1 MQLDNMTEIII
12 ESIGWFGSILILGA
26 YFLNMQ
32 HKILA
37 TSPFYIWA
45 NLVGGFCFV
54 INTYY
59 HHAFPSMTLNIIWV
73 LIAVYSLIKAKK
85 ETE

>member
-1 MQLDNMTEIII
+1 MNMTEIII
-12 ESIGWFGSILILGA
+12 ETIGWSGSVLILAA

-32 HKILA
+32 HRILA
-37 TSPFYIWA
+37 TSPLYIWA

-59 HHAFPSMTLNIIWV
+59 HHAFPSMTLNIVWV
-73 LIAVYSLIKAKK
+73 LIAVYSLVKAKK
-85 ETE
+85 SKQ

>member
-1 MQLDNMTEIII
+1 MTEIII

-37 TSPFYIWA
+37 

-59 HHAFPSMTLNIIWV
+59 HRAFPSMTLNIIWV
-73 LIAVYSLIKAKK
+73 LIAVYSLVKANK
-85 ETE
+85 EAK

>member
-1 MQLDNMTEIII
+1 MQYIIV
-12 ESIGWFGSILILGA
+12 ETIGWIGSILILAA

-45 NLVGGFCFV
+45 NLIGGACFV
-54 INTYY
+54 INTIY
-59 HHAFPSMTLNIIWV
+59 HHAFPSAALNIIWV
-73 LIAVYSLIKAKK
+73 LIAVFSLARAKK
-85 ETE
+85 

>member
-1 MQLDNMTEIII
+1 MTEIII

-59 HHAFPSMTLNIIWV
+59 NSAFPSMTLNIIWV
-73 LIAVYSLIKAKK
+73 LIAVYSLVKANK
-85 ETE
+85 EAK